1 MSHSRARLLLLLP
14 LVASCAGDDPR
25 DSQTTDAP
33 MITSAG
39 LSSSG
44 AALSDGGSAG
54 SDGAAS
60 SPGGSTSATT
70 GDVDPSGSSS
80 GAVTP
85 QDAAELVAHT
95 LPSEA
100 PCGAEFD
107 ATVTVRN
114 TGAATW
120 TRDALYKLGAV
131 DDEDPLTTE
140 HRAWLPEDVVVAPGE
155 SYTFPLSLQ
164 APAEPGSYTTDWQMV
179 HEHVQWFGEIAEA
192 TVSVT
197 CEAAEPPPL
206 VLDEVIWLHTDVSD
220 WPVTMTIESVT
231 FEDPFICLN
240 HASQDEGVFVW
251 PEDTLDGD
259 TQVVGNPW
267 VFIYREGSWYGA
279 TWEWLRPDQTCKFEY
294 AVAGDHIKQPP
305 FDAQSGWTPSSG
317 ETLYFM
323 VSGLA
328 RLPGFTNVSERS
340 EPIKVVWP

>member
-1 MSHSRARLLLLLP
+1 MIDPRARLLLLCP
-14 LVASCAGDDPR
+14 LAASCAGDDPR
-25 DSQTTDAP
+25 DSQTTSAP

-39 LSSSG
+39 ISTAGGAPSSG
-44 AALSDGGSAG
+44 SAPT
-54 SDGAAS
+54 SE
-60 SPGGSTSATT
+60 GSTSSQGDATGSTT
-70 GDVDPSGSSS
+70 GEDDPSGSSS
-80 GAVTP
+80 GAATP
-85 QDAAELVAHT
+85 QDAAELVTHT
-95 LPSEA
+95 LPSAA
-100 PCGAEFD
+100 PCGAELG
-107 ATVTVRN
+107 ATITVRN

-131 DDEDPLTTE
+131 DDEDPLTAET
-140 HRAWLPEDVVVAPGE
+140 RAWLPDDVAVAPGE
-155 SYTFPLSLQ
+155 TYTFALSLQ
-164 APAEPGSYTTDWQMV
+164 APAEPGSYTSDWQMV

-192 TVSVT
+192 TLDVT

-206 VLDEVIWLHTDVSD
+206 VLDEVIWLHTDVSG

-251 PEDTLDGD
+251 PEALLNGD
-259 TQVVGNPW
+259 TPVVGNPW
-267 VFIYREGSWYGA
+267 IFIYREGAWYGA

-328 RLPGFTNVSERS
+328 RMPGFTNVSERS